1 MAERYSGA
9 GPHIRCEDSTRSMM
23 LDVLIALA
31 PAFLWGF
38 YAFGLRAAAI
48 LAISLLSCVGIEAI
62 LLFIPGRG
70 GSVSDLS
77 ALVTGAVLAAA
88 LPVATPLYLVPLGAF
103 FAMGLKALFGGLG
116 KNPVN
121 PALFSLALLYFTF
134 PEKLSRFTRPFDG
147 LPSFSFTAE
156 ELAAAREPSPLQALL
171 KGDLTQSITVSQLLT
186 GSVAGGI
193 ASSSVL
199 LLLAGLLYLLVRRVV
214 SLHVPVS
221 ILIGAFGTALLL
233 AKGSWSERAMLAL
246 LTLLSGSLI
255 FLAVFGATDPVTSPI
270 TRKSK
275 LLYGLLIGGLTV
287 LLRSRT
293 GALEGGVVAVL
304 LVSLFSRPMDFLGRP
319 RVYGKKRGLIR
330 SLAAL
335 PAVWKHRFLRLKEKL
350 ERFKTKKQ
358 DPTP

>member
-1 MAERYSGA
+1 M
-9 GPHIRCEDSTRSMM
+9 
-23 LDVLIALA
+23 
-31 PAFLWGF
+31 
-38 YAFGLRAAAI
+38 
-48 LAISLLSCVGIEAI
+48 
-62 LLFIPGRG
+62 
-70 GSVSDLS
+70 
-77 ALVTGAVLAAA
+77 
-88 LPVATPLYLVPLGAF
+88 
-103 FAMGLKALFGGLG
+103 
-116 KNPVN
+116 
-121 PALFSLALLYFTF
+121 
-134 PEKLSRFTRPFDG
+134 
-147 LPSFSFTAE
+147 
-156 ELAAAREPSPLQALL
+156 